1 MKKGFTLV
9 EILVAVLIM
18 GILVT
23 MAVPQYEKAVEKSR
37 LAEVRTTLKR
47 LYDAKSRVLN
57 NMETTTYNTTS
68 PTFGLENL
76 DFTLAC
82 DASTTANSHQ
92 MTCSTKDFAYVI
104 NPSGTGNN
112 NYVCAVRN
120 KGDYQ
125 GVNFLYK
132 GDDVAVGTDNLF
144 CNEGVVAGRCDV
156 YGMASTGSTA
166 FCSVPN

>member
-82 DASTTANSHQ
+82 DASTTSNSHQ

-120 KGDYQ
+120 KGDYK

-132 GDDVAVGTDNLF
+132 GDDVTVGTDNFF